1 MMVLIGIVLGA
12 LVGGALF
19 HDGGGV
25 VVGALLGWLTV
36 AVLDLSA
43 RLRRIEGTLKASA
56 APAARDAEPV
66 PERSWTPLP
75 EEPES
80 SPQPVTEPQWTAPS
94 AAEPA
99 AAPQPVL
106 ETPIIERWI
115 KELLFG
121 GNTAVRA
128 GVVVLFFGVAFLL
141 KYAIEHNRLPIELR
155 LAGAALGG
163 IVLLVLGWRLRER
176 RSGYAETLQGGGIGI
191 LYLTVFAA
199 LRLYAL
205 LPPAGAFALLVGI
218 VVASVLLALL
228 QGSLALAVLGV
239 TGGFLAPILTSTGS
253 GNHVLLFSYYALLN
267 AGILAIAWFRS
278 WRLLNLVGFVFTFV
292 IGSWWGYRFYQPALL
307 VTTEPFLILFLLM
320 YVAIAV
326 LFAFR
331 QKPELRGYVDGTLVF
346 GVPIVA
352 ALLQAALVRDIE
364 YGLAWSAFG
373 LGLFYL
379 VLATALFKRAPQ
391 TARTLVEAFLALG
404 VIFATLAIPLAL
416 DGRWT
421 AAAWAVEGA
430 GIAWVGVR
438 QRRLAPRLFGVLLV
452 FAAGIAFLADRTA
465 AGGLPVLN
473 ARYVGTL
480 MISVSA
486 LLTGWFLERGR
497 AELRDWERPFA
508 VALLV
513 WGLLWWYGAGWIE
526 IGRHVTGDYD
536 LSVMAVFT
544 ALSCVAAERI
554 GARAWAALRA
564 SAAVLWPALV
574 LWLALQYDFEPH
586 PFAHGGYI
594 AWPFAIAALYWILW
608 RRDAD
613 AASLPQRIL
622 HAVAFWLVTAL
633 ATFELHW
640 AVRELIDGGRD
651 WPRLALL
658 LVPGAMLA
666 FASAGR
672 RWPFAPQRA
681 TYVTL
686 ASMPVVVLALAAVLW
701 LSIDSRGEAAPL
713 PYLPL
718 VNPLDLATVFLALAL
733 TRWLLAYRSVASGQ
747 WAEMRTA
754 VLVLLGIVAFVW
766 MNAVLFRSLH
776 HYAGIDYRL
785 PAMLHSVLAQAA
797 MSLFWSALALVLVTL
812 AVRVRHR
819 VLWFTGAGLLAVVVA
834 KLFLVDLAGTGTMAR
849 IVSFIG
855 VGVLL
860 LIIGY
865 LSPVPPRAGQQ
876 EGRT

>member
-43 RLRRIEGTLKASA
+43 RLRRIEHSLRAPA
-56 APAARDAEPV
+56 APATREAEPQ
-66 PERSWTPLP
+66 RSWTPPP

-80 SPQPVTEPQWTAPS
+80 PPEPIAEPQWAAPPAAAPS
-94 AAEPA
+94 AAAPPA
-99 AAPQPVL
+99 M
-106 ETPIIERWI
+106 ETPIVERWL
-115 KELLFG
+115 KDLLFG
-121 GNTAVRA
+121 GNTAVRV
-128 GVVVLFFGVAFLL
+128 GVVVLFYGVAFLL

-176 RSGYAETLQGGGIGI
+176 RRGYAETLQGGGIGI

-218 VVASVLLALL
+218 VAASVLLALL

-253 GNHVLLFSYYALLN
+253 GDHVLLFSYYALLN

-307 VTTEPFLILFLLM
+307 ATTEPFLVLFLLM

-379 VLATALFKRAPQ
+379 VLASALLKRAPQ

-430 GIAWVGVR
+430 GITWVGVR

-452 FAAGIAFLADRTA
+452 FAAGIAFLADPTA

-473 ARYVGTL
+473 ARYVGAL
-480 MISVSA
+480 MISVAA
-486 LLTGWFLERGR
+486 LLTGWFLDRGR
-497 AELRDWERPFA
+497 TALRDGEPPLII
-508 VALLV
+508 ALLV
-513 WGLLWWYGAGWIE
+513 WGLLWWYGAGLRE

-536 LSVMAVFT
+536 LSVMAVFV
-544 ALSCVAAERI
+544 ALSCVAAEWI

-564 SAAVLWPALV
+564 SAAVLWPALA
-574 LWLALQYDFEPH
+574 LCLALQLAFEPH
-586 PFAHGGYI
+586 PFAHGGYV
-594 AWPFAIAALYWILW
+594 AWPLAIAALYRILW

-613 AASLPQRIL
+613 AGSLPLRIL
-622 HAVAFWLVTAL
+622 HAGAFWLVTAL
-633 ATFELHW
+633 AAFELHW
-640 AVRELIDGGRD
+640 ALGELIRGGRD

-658 LVPGAMLA
+658 LAPGAMLA
-666 FASAGR
+666 FASASG

-686 ASMPVVVLALAAVLW
+686 AALPVAVPALLAVLW
-701 LSIDSRGEAAPL
+701 LSMESRGEAAPL

-718 VNPLDLATVFLALAL
+718 LNPLDLATAFLALAL
-733 TRWLLAYRSVASGQ
+733 ARLFMAWRGLPGRP
-747 WAEMRTA
+747 WAELHGFAPAALGA
-754 VLVLLGIVAFVW
+754 VGFVW
-766 MNAVLFRSLH
+766 MNAILFRSLH
-776 HYAGIDYRL
+776 HYAGIDYSL
-785 PAMLHSVLAQAA
+785 AAMLRSVLAQAA
-797 MSLFWSALALVLVTL
+797 MSLFWSALALVLVTF

-834 KLFLVDLAGTGTMAR
+834 KLFLVDLANTGTMAR

-865 LSPVPPRAGQQ
+865 LSPVPPRAGAQ
-876 EGRT
+876 EERA